1 MLTLRLVQTIKLQKG
16 VQGRVCKHTKW
27 EMNYLMR
34 LRWII
39 YWQSSIPTKPMYFHA
54 FLLLIRLIHR
64 TSRSTSR
71 CDGVQ
76 FEGYII
82 NLHNKTIIHVD
93 SLYCKARNFVSLRIA
108 EILYPEEAG
117 ASFWS
122 LFKSRKQFD
131 SNSRGY
137 GLLYDFIHSAD
148 CRRSKQGKRF

>member
-1 MLTLRLVQTIKLQKG
+1 
-16 VQGRVCKHTKW
+16 
-27 EMNYLMR
+27 MR
-34 LRWII
+34 W
-39 YWQSSIPTKPMYFHA
+39 SPVH
-54 FLLLIRLIHR
+54 
-64 TSRSTSR
+64 
-71 CDGVQ
+71 
-76 FEGYII
+76 EGYII